1 MIFLYL
7 ELSTPFGV
15 GNSEG
20 GNFMR
25 RILFVEDFMK
35 HLAAELQKSDDERR
49 LASDDYT
56 AGYNDALE
64 FVLAFL
70 RRYF

>member
-1 MIFLYL
+1 
-7 ELSTPFGV
+7 
-15 GNSEG
+15 
-20 GNFMR
+20 MR